1 MTNPPSLR
9 LMKGFPFFILSLDV
23 TKMGCPSS
31 QLSMQKRFLWRM
43 SSGCLRSMWHW
54 AGVCVSNIC
63 IITVSSLTC
72 ATSAAS
78 LPHGIHPHLSYM
90 DALHSDQHLA
100 FLKNTA
106 PFSEFRMLDPTRMAV
121 NEVLET
127 FKLIVSGQANNTWV
141 LEFILTCENIPH
153 LATNLD
159 DDDDEIE
166 ELPDPK
172 TAQVSPLKRSKSQ
185 VSFSE

>member
-1 MTNPPSLR
+1 
-9 LMKGFPFFILSLDV
+9 
-23 TKMGCPSS
+23 
-31 QLSMQKRFLWRM
+31 
-43 SSGCLRSMWHW
+43 
-54 AGVCVSNIC
+54 
-63 IITVSSLTC
+63 
-72 ATSAAS
+72 
-78 LPHGIHPHLSYM
+78 M
-90 DALHSDQHLA
+90 DALHSDQRLA

-106 PFSEFRMLDPTRMAV
+106 PFSEFRTLDPTRMAV

-141 LEFILTCENIPH
+141 LEFILTCKNIPH